1 MNELKQRLKELDDKV
16 YEIIDNSSDYER
28 AEQAREYYLND
39 KGTPF
44 SLIELGIF
52 EAIKQDK
59 LEIFDI
65 MQKAFEYEC
74 YSKHFGNMSLTKFCI
89 FSGLYVQFF
98 KVVQSAGRGKKH
110 LYVIQM
116 SNGSVKI
123 GIAYDIKRRYSQIQA
138 SSGMKITEHWESGLI
153 EDAYVLE
160 TALHRK
166 YRDKRLNG
174 EYFDINYE
182 EAVEQAQQIAMIGG
196 G

>member
-1 MNELKQRLKELDDKV
+1 MDKLKQRLKELDDKV
-16 YEIIDNSSDYER
+16 YEIIYNSSDHER
-28 AEQAREYYLND
+28 AEQAKEYYLYD
-39 KGTPF
+39 KGTPL
-44 SLIELGIF
+44 SLIELGIS

-59 LEIFDI
+59 LEIFDT
-65 MQKAFEYEC
+65 MREAFEYEC
-74 YSKHFGNMSLTKFCI
+74 NSKHFENISLTKFCI

-98 KVVQSAGRGKKH
+98 KVVRSAGGGKKH
-110 LYVIQM
+110 LYVILM

-153 EDAYVLE
+153 EYAYVLE
-160 TALHRK
+160 TVLHRK
-166 YRDKRLNG
+166 YRNKRLNG

-196 G
+196 V